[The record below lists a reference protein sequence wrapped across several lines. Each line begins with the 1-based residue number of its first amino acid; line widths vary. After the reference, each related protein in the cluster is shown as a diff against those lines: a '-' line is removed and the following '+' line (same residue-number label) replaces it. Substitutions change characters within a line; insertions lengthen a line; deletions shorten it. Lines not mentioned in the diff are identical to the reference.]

1 METVRERGMSG
12 VGRRKF
18 HPADLCDRERN
29 RFSGV
34 VPILDV
40 AFQVDVDEFEDKVEL
55 VVSMDDVKKP
65 IRSKQLR
72 DVVGAVGI
80 VTDIALHDV
89 LILELLEQTDFAN
102 GSARD
107 AFVFCF

>member
-1 METVRERGMSG
+1 M
-12 VGRRKF
+12 GRRKF

-65 IRSKQLR
+65 M
-72 DVVGAVGI
+72 
-80 VTDIALHDV
+80 
-89 LILELLEQTDFAN
+89 
-102 GSARD
+102 
-107 AFVFCF
+107 